1 MDTIP
6 PSDTLPI
13 PTPPVPIPVPDPAD
27 APGAGP
33 GPEPNPGAE
42 ADPEVGAELAE
53 VAVGEMNEEIE
64 GKEDE
69 EGLAK
74 GNAWRKRCSRSVRD
88 AGMCMY
94 CFFFF
99 FFGGVY
105 IKLREGLKRGTIVS
119 RGL

>member
-1 MDTIP
+1 M
-6 PSDTLPI
+6 
-13 PTPPVPIPVPDPAD
+13 
-27 APGAGP
+27 
-33 GPEPNPGAE
+33 
-42 ADPEVGAELAE
+42 
-53 VAVGEMNEEIE
+53 GEMNEEIE

-99 FFGGVY
+99 GGVY